1 MVVECI
7 RQVFL
12 CVFYFSDTNYIS
24 SWIFKGMENYSHSRV
39 VISVENND
47 EILLKLKQLFQ
58 NKRITIEESHVKR
71 HRNAVLTYT
80 MDISM
85 PVGILP
91 LDVLKIMQECK
102 EIKSIGL

>member
-1 MVVECI
+1 
-7 RQVFL
+7 
-12 CVFYFSDTNYIS
+12 
-24 SWIFKGMENYSHSRV
+24 MENYSHSRV

-47 EILLKLKQLFQ
+47 EISFKIRNSLFQ